1 MGNSTRIRPFLT
13 CVQFL
18 LQIVTA
24 IVFIAYPF
32 AIYFGITH
40 WGLSV
45 IAPLVLVVF
54 VLRLVL
60 VQGKLREMAWLLKS
74 VALIGGLLALASW
87 GLKQT
92 HWLLYYP
99 VVVSLALLLFF
110 AYSLFNPPPIIERL
124 ARLTEPELPPKAIV
138 YTRRVTQIWC
148 VFFLVNGSIALFT
161 CLAGDIKL
169 WTLYNG
175 AISYL
180 LIGILMSV
188 EWLIRQKIRR
198 A

>member
-1 MGNSTRIRPFLT
+1 MGNSTRIQPLFAR
-13 CVQFL
+13 VQFL
-18 LQIVTA
+18 LQVVTA

-32 AIYFGITH
+32 AIYFGINY
-40 WGLSV
+40 WGLSI
-45 IAPLVLVVF
+45 IAPLVLVIF

-74 VALIGGLLALASW
+74 VALVGGLLALASW

-99 VVVSLALLLFF
+99 VIVNLALLLFL

-124 ARLTEPELPPKAIV
+124 ARLTEPDLPPKAIA
-138 YTRRVTQIWC
+138 YTRRVTEIWC
-148 VFFLVNGSIALFT
+148 VFFLINGAIALFT